1 MLNAH
6 RIAFI
11 ASPHVDN
18 TTAMKTNQAE
28 AEMIAATVMQIYR
41 STADRFDEA
50 QTVGIIVPYRNQIA
64 TIRSAIDAAYR
75 TMYGDADTQ
84 QAEAQRNKLHNITI
98 DTVERYQGSQRDYI
112 IYGFTVR
119 QRYQLDFL
127 TNNTFEEDAMRI
139 DRKLNVA
146 MTRARL
152 HMLMVGNPE
161 VQPTHRLRQ
170 AQRSLLRHTGGQI
183 LRRRLPREHRQLI
196 RFRANKDN

>member
-98 DTVERYQGSQRDYI
+98 DTVERYQVATISYTASPCDSATSSTSSRTTRSRRTPCAS
-112 IYGFTVR
+112 TVS
-119 QRYQLDFL
+119 L
-127 TNNTFEEDAMRI
+127 T
-139 DRKLNVA
+139 
-146 MTRARL
+146 
-152 HMLMVGNPE
+152 
-161 VQPTHRLRQ
+161 
-170 AQRSLLRHTGGQI
+170 
-183 LRRRLPREHRQLI
+183 
-196 RFRANKDN
+196 

>member
-28 AEMIAATVMQIYR
+28 AEMIAATVMQIFR

-161 VQPTHRLRQ
+161 VLRQ
-170 AQRSLLRHTGGQI
+170 DETFS
-183 LRRRLPREHRQLI
+183 RLIDFAKHSGAYYDIPVDKYCAGD
-196 RFRANKDN
+196 FPVNTDN